1 MKRRR
6 SLHMQ
11 RARRR
16 SSKTTA
22 RRRMGVA
29 WYTREPWATV
39 RAVAI
44 DPDNLEATYEDWVA
58 MAGRALQQLAQTGL
72 RLEKVA
78 IDSQA
83 LRAWCQREGRPVDA
97 EARAAF
103 AAELLGQPEEK

>member
-1 MKRRR
+1 MKTRR
-6 SLHMQ
+6 SLHMR

-16 SSKTTA
+16 SSKTTV
-22 RRRMGVA
+22 RMGVA

-44 DPDNLEATYEDWVA
+44 DPDNLEASYEDWVA
-58 MAGRALQQLAQTGL
+58 MAERALQELAQTGL

-83 LRAWCQREGRPVDA
+83 LLAWCQREGRPVDA

-103 AAELLGQPEEK
+103 AAELLGQQEEQ